1 MAFKFKGSLS
11 AVDASLKGG
20 VIFDNEKLSDS
31 KIMPKG
37 KFTINE
43 IDESTTDLAGNT
55 LVTNFGK
62 QENVAGMF
70 SFNTGDWKDTD
81 SAPVKLMMRVVN
93 DVNDSDWVTIF
104 DSSKTTVTW
113 SSIATAGQTKFTVP
127 NLDFKKAIIYINGV
141 LQYPGLSYQTFGG
154 TVTFSDKLSLGDQ
167 IYIIVGE
174 DTESTKNSEFISTA
188 TSGQTV
194 ITLETEKT
202 NNFVYI
208 NGVLQYPT
216 SYSITGSTITLSSEL
231 YLNDNIL
238 VLSNDTAM
246 NTFSASS
253 VQDQKDFTLTDT
265 FDSGMVFVN
274 GILQYDNSYSI
285 TGNTLSFITGLNL
298 NDEVFVFLNDPKF
311 IDSVNTT
318 YTSTVDD
325 VQNSDKI
332 NIPYFHF
339 SELQVFINGIL
350 QNPDSGAYTLNGTEV
365 TLSSPLQVLDDI
377 HVIVYNSPV
386 QSDNLVTRADL
397 ASYASADELQAL
409 KTALLNEGINL
420 KWQPHLPT
428 IEVAFGLPRRSLKIW
443 ESGSTSN
450 TNNYWLYPVDG
461 TVWAG
466 VGTLGT
472 VPSSPFYKLDSNK
485 DVITWTYT
493 AVSDNVNRIFVPYN
507 FGSINIF
514 INGVLQSIEL
524 GHYTYSGQYITL
536 NGSLNTGDNLIAV
549 LGKLVFNTNPYV
561 IKEELTNYVLKT
573 KLSSSTGADSIGTS
587 SGNTVEYELQKI
599 NDSII
604 KEFNCIEDLLLYEGS
619 ENERVYVKGYYRDTD
634 VGGGYFYFNNEM
646 KNKNNNVTIFDGW
659 IRIVIDKTLS
669 THDVGLIPNDNSN
682 ATARLQQLVN
692 ALDDDY
698 TLIGYGKHL
707 VNDHIVFDTKNNIS
721 IKNGGGF
728 IISGKELRDSWI
740 HYGWYGN
747 ELPDAVLYFKFCP
760 YLTISGIEVIGAK
773 SWYSGYTA
781 TQTFEM
787 GDAGIRLY
795 NCPNS
800 IIEFCTVSHVFTWPI
815 YSEYGNNNIVRFN
828 NISDCTRQ
836 SGINITAYSSNV
848 SIINN
853 KIYDC
858 ALYGIEIEN
867 FPSVPL
873 PIDTEYVYCI
883 NNLILRC
890 GRGISI
896 VGNIKK
902 ADVKDNI
909 IHESYSGIFTR
920 TSTYSDEI
928 NINNNII
935 KNCQNSYEI
944 TSSRNVYVNGGE
956 VSAYN
961 DPQWLFT
968 SQYDS
973 VMKFGDSRN
982 KFYVHGWTPLAQA
995 FILGN
1000 VTSLSVWIDGV
1011 KYTAVS
1017 GVRDDSVTLGT
1028 NGSISYSCLIT
1039 LDYALPDAVELY
1051 TSIGYILT
1059 TSSFDNITKGIY
1071 TRQYNTSYPNNESI
1085 HFSNIIIR
1093 GIYNAIHT
1101 LESYADNST
1110 IRQRFMRMVIEDCT
1124 YWARGGGNGI
1134 YFEGNLPSKGC
1145 LSAFTQA
1152 VPNLIPS
1159 GTPIRVSD
1167 VKTKNTTD
1175 TLRNRSFT
1183 TYTNGTCTGFFLNI
1197 VDGGNAGPS
1206 NVIIR
1211 MDGAVWYTIPA
1222 SMWNAAGVINI
1233 TFNTNISAGGHYI
1246 SVENANGNLSYT
1258 SYELTI
1264 AMM

>member
-1 MAFKFKGSLS
+1 MAYKVKGSIS
-11 AVDASLKGG
+11 SVDAILLGG
-20 VIFDNEKLSDS
+20 VVFDNEKIQNSQEIPL
-31 KIMPKG
+31 G
-37 KFTINE
+37 KFTINQL
-43 IDESTTDLAGNT
+43 DDSSTTDLAQNT

-62 QENVAGMF
+62 NDEAGMF

-113 SSIATAGQTKFTVP
+113 SSIAFAGQTQFTVP
-127 NLDFKKAIIYINGV
+127 NLDFKKAIIYVNGV

-285 TGNTLSFITGLNL
+285 TGNTLSFITELNL

-350 QNPDSGAYTLNGTEV
+350 QNPDSGAYTLNGTEI

-493 AVSDNVNRIFVPYN
+493 AVSDNVSRIFVPYN
-507 FGSINIF
+507 FGSITIF

-536 NGSLNTGDNLIAV
+536 NGSLNTGDNLIAI
-549 LGKLVFNTNPYV
+549 LGKLIFNTNPYV
-561 IKEELTNYVLKT
+561 TYEYIDNMYYSKKTLNSSSGSSLIGYNNSVVSAELDDINLVLTKIMKSDGFKYIGSFESISELFSIAPNKEGEIINVKSYYPGSYIGGGFFISV
-573 KLSSSTGADSIGTS
+573 LSSVYKSDNYGVCFESLSPTYNWYRLETLYTNTYYLEDFGCDSSNSDNSENLKKAFTWPTTNKNGIYTIKSKNNIFKTSKSIGIVDFGYT
-587 SGNTVEYELQKI
+587 NI
-599 NDSII
+599 NFD
-604 KEFNCIEDLLLYEGS
+604 K
-619 ENERVYVKGYYRDTD
+619 
-634 VGGGYFYFNNEM
+634 
-646 KNKNNNVTIFDGW
+646 NVTISCLEDGSLYTVFEF
-659 IRIVIDKTLS
+659 IM
-669 THDVGLIPNDNSN
+669 
-682 ATARLQQLVN
+682 TARNTTEN
-692 ALDDDY
+692 AYQGRYEVCKNLNVY
-698 TLIGYGKHL
+698 APNK
-707 VNDHIVFDTKNNIS
+707 DTS
-721 IKNGGGF
+721 
-728 IISGKELRDSWI
+728 
-740 HYGWYGN
+740 
-747 ELPDAVLYFKFCP
+747 
-760 YLTISGIEVIGAK
+760 
-773 SWYSGYTA
+773 
-781 TQTFEM
+781 
-787 GDAGIRLY
+787 
-795 NCPNS
+795 
-800 IIEFCTVSHVFTWPI
+800 
-815 YSEYGNNNIVRFN
+815 
-828 NISDCTRQ
+828 
-836 SGINITAYSSNV
+836 NITAYYIHDMWSAKIGIGYHGVNTGISWGSNV
-848 SIINN
+848 WTIEIVGKGSAARCWTNELAKSNAGENISIGEGSNFFNSRQHFDMSHHQFLIHAFGTSFDYSPAQLNNPTFDLGNSTLDLYGCHIEYSGPTYAPLVKITGDFGKFNMDGGTLMLVVDSSIHYKYMFETKCDNQISVNRTNVFGTRMITDSLSEKRIKYNPSLNNGSTQNIGKLVGNGGNSLADPLFTKQTFLDKWYIEGGNKTTRYASNYASIEISSYATSTSGYALKINKLISGVGNNVSVRLEIPNN
-853 KIYDC
+853 KTYLSPHVSFKFVSDNDNNASLSLTVNPCNIITRDSTYFLPSSRVRLTETDRFTTISNFTNGVYKT
-858 ALYGIEIEN
+858 LTIGSIESTEILNEN
-867 FPSVPL
+867 ADVFIFDLNITSL
-873 PIDTEYVYCI
+873 PI
-883 NNLILRC
+883 
-890 GRGISI
+890 G
-896 VGNIKK
+896 
-902 ADVKDNI
+902 
-909 IHESYSGIFTR
+909 
-920 TSTYSDEI
+920 TY
-928 NINNNII
+928 
-935 KNCQNSYEI
+935 Y
-944 TSSRNVYVNGGE
+944 
-956 VSAYN
+956 
-961 DPQWLFT
+961 L
-968 SQYDS
+968 YD
-973 VMKFGDSRN
+973 
-982 KFYVHGWTPLAQA
+982 
-995 FILGN
+995 
-1000 VTSLSVWIDGV
+1000 
-1011 KYTAVS
+1011 
-1017 GVRDDSVTLGT
+1017 
-1028 NGSISYSCLIT
+1028 
-1039 LDYALPDAVELY
+1039 
-1051 TSIGYILT
+1051 
-1059 TSSFDNITKGIY
+1059 
-1071 TRQYNTSYPNNESI
+1071 
-1085 HFSNIIIR
+1085 
-1093 GIYNAIHT
+1093 
-1101 LESYADNST
+1101 
-1110 IRQRFMRMVIEDCT
+1110 
-1124 YWARGGGNGI
+1124 
-1134 YFEGNLPSKGC
+1134 
-1145 LSAFTQA
+1145 
-1152 VPNLIPS
+1152 
-1159 GTPIRVSD
+1159 
-1167 VKTKNTTD
+1167 
-1175 TLRNRSFT
+1175 
-1183 TYTNGTCTGFFLNI
+1183 LNI
-1197 VDGGNAGPS
+1197 SQGGK
-1206 NVIIR
+1206 I
-1211 MDGAVWYTIPA
+1211 
-1222 SMWNAAGVINI
+1222 
-1233 TFNTNISAGGHYI
+1233 
-1246 SVENANGNLSYT
+1246 
-1258 SYELTI
+1258 
-1264 AMM
+1264 